1 MQLYRFLARRT
12 DANFNKVGQHPPSSH
27 AMVLIAGFVQTVLH
41 RLFLSKINR
50 PPISL
55 SRIVKETNTAPER
68 DSKIIV
74 VVGTVTDDVRLIEV
88 PKLSIAALRFT
99 AAAKERILKSG
110 GEVLTLDQLAMR
122 APTGANTILLRGK
135 RNTREAVKHFGMGP
149 HQHKK
154 PYTVSKGRKVC
165 ALSCIS
171 DTMILTVAILLVRA
185 RPWSP
190 KVPRLQGISHPP
202 KIGLQSMGFWMRAT
216 YASVVGWP
224 GICTCICK
232 ACKRMTLFYDSYVL
246 SLILMQCCM
255 AINFS
260 QEVISLPPRYGSTKL
275 AMPLFGLR

>member
-1 MQLYRFLARRT
+1 MGIDIQKHHVKKGQRTAPKSEDPYLLLLVKLYRFLARRT
-12 DANFNKVGQHPPSSH
+12 DANFNK
-27 AMVLIAGFVQTVLH
+27 TVLH

-154 PYTVSKGRKVC
+154 PYTVSKGRKFE
-165 ALSCIS
+165 
-171 DTMILTVAILLVRA
+171 RA
-185 RPWSP
+185 RGRRKSRGF
-190 KVPRLQGISHPP
+190 KV
-202 KIGLQSMGFWMRAT
+202 
-216 YASVVGWP
+216 
-224 GICTCICK
+224 
-232 ACKRMTLFYDSYVL
+232 
-246 SLILMQCCM
+246 
-255 AINFS
+255 
-260 QEVISLPPRYGSTKL
+260 
-275 AMPLFGLR
+275 